1 MTFPPGPGMGASTA
15 DLGLLVAH
23 PANPAVSLVTAALVL
38 PAQFPRLVNGPGQ
51 CTRAREH
58 RAERPLPQTGKGDQ
72 GWLT

>member
-1 MTFPPGPGMGASTA
+1 MPRYTI
-15 DLGLLVAH
+15 VQ
-23 PANPAVSLVTAALVL
+23 ALAQAR

-58 RAERPLPQTGKGDQ
+58 RGERPLPQTGKGDQ